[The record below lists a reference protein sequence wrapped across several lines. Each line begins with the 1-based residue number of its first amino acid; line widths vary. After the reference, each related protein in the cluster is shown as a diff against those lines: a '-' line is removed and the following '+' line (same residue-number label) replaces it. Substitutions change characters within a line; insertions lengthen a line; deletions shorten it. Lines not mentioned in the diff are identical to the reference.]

1 MGLKWNKSDLPTL
14 AEKKKQEISAAC
26 KATIVAGIDLEM
38 DGETVHFNLAEV
50 DQTNISDLFK
60 IVELGGT
67 EFPYQSD
74 GGVCHIYTAAQ
85 IAQIFVAANT
95 HKTTQLTYHNALK
108 KYIEDN
114 AADSEA
120 VAKVYYGMELP
131 EPYAAEVES
140 KLAVAKEQMDA
151 IVAKMVP

>member
-1 MGLKWNKSDLPTL
+1 MALNWKKSDLPSL
-14 AEKKKQEISAAC
+14 AEKKKQEISKAC
-26 KATIVAGIDLEM
+26 NATIIAGIDLEM

-108 KYIEDN
+108 QYIEDN
-114 AADSEA
+114 EENGEVVAA
-120 VAKVYYGMELP
+120 VYYGMELP
-131 EPYAAEVES
+131 EPYATEVAN
-140 KLAVAKEQMDA
+140 KLAIAGSQMEA
-151 IVAKMVP
+151 IMARLVS